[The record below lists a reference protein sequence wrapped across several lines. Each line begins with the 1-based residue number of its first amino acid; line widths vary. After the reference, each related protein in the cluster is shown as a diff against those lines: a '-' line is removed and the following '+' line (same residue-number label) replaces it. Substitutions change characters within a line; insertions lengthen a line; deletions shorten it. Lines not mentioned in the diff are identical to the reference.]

1 MGTESPCPDH
11 GGTSAKRKCKQCKKE
26 YDRRYRQENRDKI
39 AEQKRRYRQENRER
53 IAKKDRRY
61 YQKNRDKIAER
72 SRRYNRE
79 NHEKITEQKR
89 RYYQENRDEI
99 LEQHRHYYQEN
110 REKIAERKRR
120 YYQENRDYFNT
131 QMANHEAAKN
141 RVSQYLATN
150 SGKLWTPQEVAKM
163 QRLRRQGLTNYEI
176 AAELGRT
183 YSAVRARI
191 AEENARN

>member
-89 RYYQENRDEI
+89 RYYQENRD
-99 LEQHRHYYQEN
+99 
-110 REKIAERKRR
+110 
-120 YYQENRDYFNT
+120 YFNT